1 MLTLSRPRGLSFW
14 LHPEGVGNEVGEVVM
29 ARLQDI
35 PREQIAEEHQ
45 EIYDGISATL
55 GRLPAVMEILMYR
68 PVVAGMTD
76 K

>member
-1 MLTLSRPRGLSFW
+1 
-14 LHPEGVGNEVGEVVM
+14 M
-29 ARLQDI
+29 ARLKDI

>member
-1 MLTLSRPRGLSFW
+1 
-14 LHPEGVGNEVGEVVM
+14 M

-35 PREQIAEEHQ
+35 PREQIAVEHQ

-55 GRLPAVMEILMYR
+55 GRLPPVMEILMYR

>member
-1 MLTLSRPRGLSFW
+1 
-14 LHPEGVGNEVGEVVM
+14 M
-29 ARLQDI
+29 ARLKDI

-45 EIYDGISATL
+45 GIFDEISATL

-68 PVVAGMTD
+68 PVVVGMTD

>member
-1 MLTLSRPRGLSFW
+1 
-14 LHPEGVGNEVGEVVM
+14 M

-55 GRLPAVMEILMYR
+55 GRLPPVMEILMYR

>member
-1 MLTLSRPRGLSFW
+1 
-14 LHPEGVGNEVGEVVM
+14 M
-29 ARLQDI
+29 ARLQDV
-35 PREQIAEEHQ
+35 PREHIAEEHQ
-45 EIYDGISATL
+45 ESFDEISATL